1 MKFTKT
7 WKRFWT
13 LNRHHAAGFTL
24 VELIVVI
31 AILAILAGIAIP
43 AYSGYINKAKEAGD
57 QTLLSAVN
65 TAFAAACIEN
75 RVDTKTVPGTPD
87 VELVSGADGGLVV
100 AGITGVDDEI
110 NASFAVYFGTNS
122 ASEFKVITDLRFD
135 RNNGVFTDDDDDM
148 VTLTYTDGNGNAF
161 TISVTQA
168 QADALKNNNLSALG
182 SGVLLGKVDDVSN
195 IASSLIAG
203 GFEEGAQGNVLYDLI
218 FDEKGVYL
226 SNLQQS
232 LGLEGKDEEF
242 AALVQNPDGS
252 FNTEVLGNSL
262 LLSAAQNTQ
271 GMDTSFLGQT
281 GSAAAL
287 RNELNNPATAE
298 DAMAKL
304 ALTYGMYTAYVNS
317 EAGKNAGMTD
327 ESADIIAS
335 GNFTGMT
342 SVLATLESKEFND
355 YLASD
360 EGKADLNAYM
370 SSMEI
375 VNNSASSGAGQDIL
389 LNGFDND
396 QLGTLLGGLMGEEK

>member
-43 AYSGYINKAKEAGD
+43 AYSGYITKAKKAGD
-57 QTLLSAVN
+57 YTLLSAVN
-65 TAFAAACIEN
+65 TAFAAACLDDGVAATSYEDGSVRFDIEN
-75 RVDTKTVPGTPD
+75 MQPSVHQEKF
-87 VELVSGADGGLVV
+87 AIYF
-100 AGITGVDDEI
+100 AGNTQKFEVITG
-110 NASFAVYFGTNS
+110 
-122 ASEFKVITDLRFD
+122 LRFE
-135 RNNGVFTDDDDDM
+135 GGMFVTDDM
-148 VTLTYTDGNGNAF
+148 VTLTYTDASGNAF

-195 IASSLIAG
+195 IASALLNPANVENPNSVFEKLIYG
-203 GFEEGAQGNVLYDLI
+203 DDQGQT
-218 FDEKGVYL
+218 YL
-226 SNLQQS
+226 ANLAES
-232 LGLEGKDEEF
+232 LGMEMNEDFYKLVYTEGEDG
-242 AALVQNPDGS
+242 NP
-252 FNTEVLGNSL
+252 VLNSSVLANSL
-262 LLSAAQNTQ
+262 VLSAAQNTQ

-281 GSAAAL
+281 GSAATL
-287 RNELNNPATAE
+287 RNELNDPETAN

-317 EAGKNAGMTD
+317 EAGKKAGMTD
-327 ESADIIAS
+327 QSSDIIAS
-335 GNFTGMT
+335 GNFNGMT
-342 SVLATLESKEFND
+342 NVLAALESEEFNK